1 MIAVIQKVTKASVSI
16 QNQTIGSIEKGVVVL
31 LAITDTDGTKEVKK
45 ISNKIINL
53 RIFPNEK
60 NKMNYSLQDIKGE
73 ILLISQFTLYG
84 DCNHGNRPSFVKAG
98 RPKHAKKIY
107 NEFVNY
113 IKSTKVNVAQG
124 KFGAMM
130 QVSLTNDGPVTLILN
145 SDD

>member
-1 MIAVIQKVTKASVSI
+1 MIAVIQKVIKAGVSV
-16 QNQTIGSIEKGVVVL
+16 QNQMIGSIGQGIVVF
-31 LAITDTDGTKEVKK
+31 LAISNTDSLDEVKK

-53 RIFPNEK
+53 RIFPNTK
-60 NKMNYSLQDIKGE
+60 NKMDHSLQDIKGE

-84 DCNHGNRPSFVKAG
+84 DCSHGNRPSFIKAG
-98 RPKHAKKIY
+98 SSKHAKKIY